1 MSSESPISEG
11 FRRAFREPAIVLAE
25 IAWRWSFAVAVSALA
40 IGSVAAYLDTFPISN
55 AEVLALGRQPRWL
68 IAATLKHLLHGG
80 PLLLRIASILVPGM
94 LVLWI
99 AAAGVGRAATL
110 QAMLR
115 CEGRVA
121 ILPQLGLTFL
131 RAGVTLAS
139 LVGFFGVLV
148 LTGRAAA
155 YSSDTSSGLF
165 VGVVLLLGAAIAML
179 RSRINWFLSLAA
191 IPAARE
197 GCDTLTSIGEA
208 VALFRRQ
215 RRKFT
220 GAGAI
225 CAALHGVLFVF
236 ATVVCLFAV
245 SLVSSMP
252 PAGPLLVLT
261 LVTLGYF
268 VAVNFLFIARLAA
281 HVAID
286 ERDRTPPVTVVAS
299 ESPPPAPEPPPMP
312 ASEPLVET

>member
-1 MSSESPISEG
+1 MVSESPISEG

-25 IAWRWSFAVAVSALA
+25 IAWRWTFAVAASALA
-40 IGSVAAYLDTFPISN
+40 IGSVAAYLDAFPVSN
-55 AEVLALGRQPRWL
+55 AEILALGRQPRWL
-68 IAATLKHLLHGG
+68 IAVAFNHLLQGG
-80 PLLLRIASILVPGM
+80 PRLLRVASILLSG
-94 LVLWI
+94 LFVLWI
-99 AAAGVGRAATL
+99 AAAALGRAATL
-110 QAMLR
+110 QAMVR
-115 CEGRVA
+115 RDGRVA

-148 LTGRAAA
+148 FTDLAAA
-155 YSSDTSSGLF
+155 HASDTSSGVF
-165 VGVVLLLGAAIAML
+165 VGVVLLLGVAIAML
-179 RSRINWFLSLAA
+179 RSRINWFLSLAT
-191 IPAARE
+191 IPVTRD
-197 GCDTLTSIGEA
+197 GCDTLTAIGEA

-215 RRKFT
+215 TRKFT

-236 ATVVCLFAV
+236 ATVVCLFAL
-245 SLVSSMP
+245 SLVGRMA

-281 HVAID
+281 YVAID
-286 ERDRTPPVTVVAS
+286 ERDRTPPATVVAP
-299 ESPPPAPEPPPMP
+299 ESPPPAPEPPPLP
-312 ASEPLVET
+312 APEPLVET